1 MFSYIVICRYNHEH
15 EDINH
20 VYWHQIV
27 RSMEFFPGGVVD
39 ASIAIGTFAGFVGL
53 LVLVVRY
60 LGKKSDATTAALIA
74 VIEKQR
80 DEYRASSER
89 LTSQL
94 IESERSRQER
104 TEALQRVYEDN
115 KREILKHI
123 DGVAGA
129 LQAEDGALRTDIE
142 LVKQDIQRLKRRRG
156 NNI

>member
-1 MFSYIVICRYNHEH
+1 MR
-15 EDINH
+15 
-20 VYWHQIV
+20 V
-27 RSMEFFPGGVVD
+27 RSH
-39 ASIAIGTFAGFVGL
+39 S
-53 LVLVVRY
+53 
-60 LGKKSDATTAALIA
+60 LIA

-123 DGVAGA
+123 DSVAGA
-129 LQAEDGALRTDIE
+129 LQTEDGALRTDIE

>member
-1 MFSYIVICRYNHEH
+1 
-15 EDINH
+15 
-20 VYWHQIV
+20 
-27 RSMEFFPGGVVD
+27 MEFFPGGVVD

-89 LTSQL
+89 LTAQL

-123 DGVAGA
+123 DSVAGA
-129 LQAEDGALRTDIE
+129 LQTEDGALRTDIE

>member
-123 DGVAGA
+123 DSVAGA
-129 LQAEDGALRTDIE
+129 LQTEDGALRTDIE
-142 LVKQDIQRLKRRRG
+142 LVKQDVQRLKRRRG
-156 NNI
+156 NNV

>member
-123 DGVAGA
+123 DSVAGA
-129 LQAEDGALRTDIE
+129 LQTEDGALRTDIE

>member
-1 MFSYIVICRYNHEH
+1 
-15 EDINH
+15 
-20 VYWHQIV
+20 
-27 RSMEFFPGGVVD
+27 MEFFPGGVVD

-89 LTSQL
+89 LTAQL

-104 TEALQRVYEDN
+104 TEALQRVYEEN
-115 KREILKHI
+115 KRDILKHI

-142 LVKQDIQRLKRRRG
+142 LVKQDVQRLKRRRG
-156 NNI
+156 NNV

>member
-142 LVKQDIQRLKRRRG
+142 LVKQDVQRLKRRRG
-156 NNI
+156 NNV

>member
-1 MFSYIVICRYNHEH
+1 
-15 EDINH
+15 
-20 VYWHQIV
+20 
-27 RSMEFFPGGVVD
+27 MEFFPGGVVD

-123 DGVAGA
+123 DSVAGA
-129 LQAEDGALRTDIE
+129 LQTEDGALRTDIE